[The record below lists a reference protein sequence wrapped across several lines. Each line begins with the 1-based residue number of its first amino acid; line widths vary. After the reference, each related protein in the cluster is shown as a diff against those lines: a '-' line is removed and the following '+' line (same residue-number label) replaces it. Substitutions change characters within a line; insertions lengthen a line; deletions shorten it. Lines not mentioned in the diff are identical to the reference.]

1 MSRIISMLKLDPEA
15 QLFDARNYIIKTF
28 LAIMTAYFLAKN
40 NEFIQLDMI
49 SVLFGLML
57 TLEPVTLTGMK
68 SGWQQV
74 YATLIGAF
82 ATMVIIAVFNNNI
95 ITVALSLSFTLY
107 VGLKINW
114 KAVSPFAIF
123 TSIYMT
129 QYVQL
134 NSAGEPS
141 LLLTFQLRM
150 LALGLGVIVA
160 IAFNTLFS
168 LFSYRKLGKK
178 RVAFIVKKTYEHLNA
193 IIRNANNKEK
203 MAIQRRSLPQTFN
216 DIDWLSGLLED
227 LKFDQKILS
236 VFGTNKSMDLN
247 KEKEILNNLR
257 IMNHLVYD
265 LSLAMP
271 CETLTTEHKNKLEEV
286 LHEINKIYDY
296 YKENKK
302 VSIKEITQIEGVER
316 VPADINELVRHIAYT
331 KELLIK

>member
-15 QLFDARNYIIKTF
+15 QLFDAKNYILKTF

-57 TLEPVTLTGMK
+57 TLEPVTLTGIK

-82 ATMVIIAVFNNNI
+82 ATMVIIAVFNNNM

-168 LFSYRKLGKK
+168 LFSYRKLEKK
-178 RVAFIVKKTYEHLNA
+178 RMAFIVKRTYEHLNS
-193 IIRNANNKEK
+193 IIRNAHNKEE
-203 MAIQRRSLPQTFN
+203 MALQRQSLPQTFN

-236 VFGTNKSMDLN
+236 VFGTNKNIDLN

-257 IMNHLVYD
+257 IMNHLIYD
-265 LSLAMP
+265 LSLAIP

-302 VSIKEITQIEGVER
+302 VTKKEITQMEGMER
-316 VPADINELVRHIAYT
+316 VPADINELVRHIDYT
-331 KELLIK
+331 KEVLIK